1 MNVKSVKAKGR
12 VLQNLVRDRLHKI
25 FPKLSKDIKSQT
37 IRMTGMDIVLTP
49 LAQKKIPYAFECK
62 NVERFDLWKT
72 WDQAKDNADN
82 LEPVV
87 VVKKNRRKP
96 KVVIDLELF
105 LKLIK

>member
-12 VLQNLVRDRLHKI
+12 ALQNLVRDRLHELY
-25 FPKLSKDIKSQT
+25 PKLKEDISSQT
-37 IRMTGMDIVLTP
+37 MGMKGMDIVLTP
-49 LAQKKIPYAFECK
+49 KAKKVLPYAFECK

-72 WDQAKDNADN
+72 WDQATDNAN
-82 LEPVV
+82 TLNPVV

-96 KVVIDLELF
+96 KVIVDLELF